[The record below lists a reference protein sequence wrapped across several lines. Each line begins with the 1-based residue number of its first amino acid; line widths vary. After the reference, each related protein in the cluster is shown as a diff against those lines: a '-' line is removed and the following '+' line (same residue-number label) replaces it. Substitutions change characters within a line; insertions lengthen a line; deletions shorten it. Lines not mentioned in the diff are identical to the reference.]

1 MANFGPHLWAK
12 AHKLEKL
19 RWHATRAE
27 WKWKRIW
34 HQQIFAARFRLHINL
49 TTFALRLRCT
59 AGDSDGSGIGEQRY
73 QHLWATHTHTQVGG
87 VAGLVRREGA
97 VDKPASKSK
106 SWTRFMCF
114 ARLCD
119 NKTKQNKTEHKLRL
133 EMAGHSYDSRG
144 RVYDTG
150 SRTLPSRHKY

>member
-1 MANFGPHLWAK
+1 MEKNLASANICSTFSFTYQLDNFCITIKMYSRRFGRIRNRRTTLSTPLG
-12 AHKLEKL
+12 
-19 RWHATRAE
+19 HA
-27 WKWKRIW
+27 
-34 HQQIFAARFRLHINL
+34 
-49 TTFALRLRCT
+49 
-59 AGDSDGSGIGEQRY
+59 
-73 QHLWATHTHTQVGG
+73 HTQKGG
-87 VAGLVRREGA
+87 VAWLIRREEA
-97 VDKPASKSK
+97 VDKPASK